1 MTYTP
6 VEWMALILIV
16 ISAIKI
22 IVILVKPKAW
32 NDSVV
37 KKLWKNSG
45 LAMIV
50 SLILAAVALYYL
62 LQELTIVQILATMLF
77 LALLMAIGVSAY
89 KKEIIGLADK
99 MLKNKSVIKK
109 SWLYLIIW
117 IVLLLW
123 GAKELFL
130 A

>member
-77 LALLMAIGVSAY
+77 LALLIAVGVAAY
-89 KKEIIGLADK
+89 KKEVIGLADK
-99 MLKNKSVIKK
+99 MLKNKAVIKK
-109 SWLYLIIW
+109 SWLYIIIW

-123 GAKELFL
+123 GAKEIFL